1 MFECVETT
9 VEFKLEVNSGEDVRW
24 FMFSRFFPL
33 SKCGTS
39 YTVNKYLNFCQCTG
53 GAECGT
59 L

>member
-9 VEFKLEVNSGEDVRW
+9 VEIKWELNSREDVRR
-24 FMFSRFFPL
+24 FMFSRFIPL

-39 YTVNKYLNFCQCTG
+39 YTVNRYLNFCQCSP
-53 GAECGT
+53 GAECET